1 MNSVPAI
8 DYLFEPR
15 TVAVIGASA
24 NKGKIGYK
32 IVENIV
38 TGGYAGRVYP
48 VNPHGSELLGWP
60 VYQCLADIDAEIDV
74 ATIAIPA
81 KFVFEAVRECAARQV
96 KYLSIITS
104 GFSEV
109 GDVETEHKIVNYALD
124 HGMRVLGPNIFGIY
138 SAQVSLNATFGPPNI
153 QPGNVAIITQ
163 SGALGVAMIGKTAV
177 ENIGVSAI
185 VSVGNKADID
195 EADLLAYLARQE
207 ATRVILMYVEGV
219 KDGERLIGALQQ
231 TTQRKPVIVIKSG
244 RSKRGAVA
252 AASHTGSLAGADEI
266 FDDIMRQCGVLRAEN
281 LQEALDWCKFLADAP
296 VPPGR
301 NTVIIT
307 NGGGI
312 GVMATDACEKYDV
325 NLYDEVETLHRIF
338 SPVTPN
344 FGSTKNPVD
353 LTGQATAQD
362 YDTALEAALKQD
374 RIDAVIAL
382 YCETAVFDA
391 DNLARMIETNAA
403 QYKAAQKP
411 IVFSIL
417 GGETVEQALAALR
430 KKRAPVFPD
439 VYAAVSCLGMMY
451 TYQGYL
457 RDHIDQV
464 KIADIDVEAIERVAQ
479 KALRE
484 GRSFLLAHEAQQI
497 MQLAGVQIPR
507 SQVARNLLE
516 VVKYAEEIGYPVV
529 LKIVSKDIL
538 HKSDAGGVALDLE
551 DRDEVID
558 AYQAIM
564 HNCRLYKPRARID
577 GVEVSE
583 MVQPGVE
590 LIVGARRDQTF
601 GPIVMFGLGGIYVEV
616 MKDVSFRAAP
626 VNHHTVM
633 SMLKQIRSYPLLL
646 GVRGEGR
653 KDIRRIIDTITKL
666 ATIIQKCQSISDI
679 EINPLVVYEEGQ
691 GTRAVDAR
699 ILVSKVERGDS
710 HG

>member
-1 MNSVPAI
+1 MPTI
-8 DYLFEPR
+8 DHLFEPR
-15 TVAVIGASA
+15 AVAIIGASA

-38 TGGYAGRVYP
+38 TGGYPGRIYP
-48 VNPHGSELLGWP
+48 VNPQGGELLDRP
-60 VYQCLADIDAEIDV
+60 VYQSMADIDAEIDV

-81 KFVFEAVRECAARQV
+81 KFVFEAVRACAEKQV
-96 KYLSIITS
+96 KFLSIITS

-109 GDVETEHKIVNYALD
+109 GDVETERKIVNYALD

-138 SAQVSLNATFGPPNI
+138 SAQVSLNATFGPPTI
-153 QPGNVAIITQ
+153 QPGKVAIITQ

-177 ENIGVSAI
+177 ENIGMSAI

-195 EADLLAYLARQE
+195 EADLLAYLTRQE

-231 TTQRKPVIVIKSG
+231 ATQQKPVIVIKSG

-281 LQEALDWCKFLADAP
+281 LQEAFDWCKFLADAP

-312 GVMATDACEKYDV
+312 GVMATDACEKYEV
-325 NLYDEVETLHRIF
+325 NLYDDSEALHQIF
-338 SPVTPN
+338 SPVTPD

-353 LTGQATAQD
+353 LTGQATSQD
-362 YDTALEAALKQD
+362 YDTALEAALKHD

-391 DNLARMIETNAA
+391 DNLARMIETNSA
-403 QYKAAQKP
+403 QFKTAKKP

-417 GGETVEQALAALR
+417 GGETVEQAIAVLR

-439 VYAAVSCLGMMY
+439 VYAAVSCLGTMV
-451 TYQGYL
+451 TYQDYL
-457 RDHIDQV
+457 RQHVDKV
-464 KIADIDVEAIERVAQ
+464 EIADIDVEAIEQVAQ
-479 KALRE
+479 KALAD
-484 GRSFLLAHEAQQI
+484 GRSFLLAHEAQQV
-497 MQLAGVQIPR
+497 MQLAGVQTPR

-516 VVKYAEEIGYPVV
+516 AVKFAEAIGYPVV
-529 LKIVSKDIL
+529 MKIISKDIL
-538 HKSDAGGVALDLE
+538 HKSDAGGVALDL
-551 DRDEVID
+551 DNRDEVVD

-564 HNCRLYKPRARID
+564 HNARAYRARARID
-577 GVEVSE
+577 GVEVAE
-583 MVQPGVE
+583 MVQPGLE

-626 VNHHTVM
+626 VNRPIIM

-646 GVRGEGR
+646 GVRGESR
-653 KDIRRIIDTITKL
+653 KDINRVIDTITKL
-666 ATIIQKCQSISDI
+666 ATIIQKCKSISDI
-679 EINPLVVYEEGQ
+679 EINPLLVYEEGQ

-699 ILVSKVERGDS
+699 ILVAKVERGDR